1 MTEQQNSVS
10 TVMIVIGGVDSMLL
24 LLVIGIFFLRAAP
37 RAGSAVMPGVST
49 STVVGGQLMET
60 VTERR
65 ELEDGEWV
73 EGTTTS
79 KDGVRVVLV
88 LRRSTANGI
97 VETRAAWCEDGALDP
112 EASGKY
118 EAGQRVRAL
127 TPEEIEEIE
136 GF

>member
-1 MTEQQNSVS
+1 MEEKQDGIGT
-10 TVMIVIGGVDSMLL
+10 TVIVIGGVGC
-24 LLVIGIFFLRAAP
+24 LLVLLVLVAGLFLA
-37 RAGSAVMPGVST
+37 GVSVDHMEST
-49 STVVGGQLMET
+49 SVVIDGQLVDT

-65 ELEDGEWV
+65 ELGNGEWV
-73 EGTTTS
+73 EATSTS
-79 KDGVRVVLV
+79 KDGVRVERV

-97 VETRAAWCEDGALDP
+97 VETRAIWGEDGVLDP
-112 EASGKY
+112 EASGKF